1 MAGSGERYSM
11 RVADAL
17 PRFEYRSP
25 DPATN
30 PYLAFSVILAAGLK
44 GVREGYELAPEAD
57 ANLFQMDDLA
67 LQKMGVQQLPQS
79 LNDALRIME
88 GSALVH
94 EALGEHIFDWF
105 LRNKHR
111 EWRQYK
117 IQVTPFELKTYLR
130 SI

>member
-1 MAGSGERYSM
+1 MCSS
-11 RVADAL
+11 DL
-17 PRFEYRSP
+17 
-25 DPATN
+25 
-30 PYLAFSVILAAGLK
+30 
-44 GVREGYELAPEAD
+44 
-57 ANLFQMDDLA
+57 QMDDLA

-117 IQVTPFELKTYLR
+117 TQVTPFELNTYLK

>member
-1 MAGSGERYSM
+1 M
-11 RVADAL
+11 L
-17 PRFEYRSP
+17 FRS
-25 DPATN
+25 
-30 PYLAFSVILAAGLK
+30 ILAAGLK

-117 IQVTPFELKTYLR
+117 TQVTPFELNNYLK

>member
-1 MAGSGERYSM
+1 MPVPKKGSASATRI
-11 RVADAL
+11 
-17 PRFEYRSP
+17 EYRSP

-117 IQVTPFELKTYLR
+117 TQVTPFELNNYLK